1 MSTRRACLIK
11 ADIPSAAD
19 QKALNLAI
27 RDEIA
32 ALEWVQCNIGA
43 FGGDRDKVRWRWQA
57 LLAFNLMA
65 FG

>member
-1 MSTRRACLIK
+1 MHRHRPLK
-11 ADIPSAAD
+11 ASSDQKGISSAAD

-43 FGGDRDKVRWRWQA
+43 FGGDKDKVR
-57 LLAFNLMA
+57 
-65 FG
+65 